1 MQVADLCTREVEVVA
16 PAMRVAEAAE
26 RMAQAGVGTLVV
38 VDALRRPL
46 GILTDRDVATRV
58 VGQHRSPRTTPV
70 SAVMSEPVAWIH
82 VDRGLEEAL
91 AEMTRLRVRRLAVVD
106 ESERLVGVLAL
117 DDALCA
123 VLEEGSALRAALQA
137 NL

>member
-1 MQVADLCTREVEVVA
+1 
-16 PAMRVAEAAE
+16 
-26 RMAQAGVGTLVV
+26 
-38 VDALRRPL
+38 
-46 GILTDRDVATRV
+46 
-58 VGQHRSPRTTPV
+58 
-70 SAVMSEPVAWIH
+70 MSEPVAWIH